1 MFLEGIPMTSWHH
14 QESDFPQSIMPSSS
28 ISYPASW
35 CPQKRWLT
43 IAIAK
48 SPRLDLFRQV
58 PRPHSKPLPPSSVK
72 SLPSPETIPAA
83 SQPRGELHGV
93 THCNSW
99 RQPMYRRLHQIQ
111 VLCATRPS
119 KAPLNK
125 NRGWIS
131 SQQFSPH
138 EKTRGL
144 FLLVVLLRSII
155 AHRRSW
161 FHLSEFDHEEW
172 RCCVCC
178 FRTRSPLLFQLWP
191 PSPRICES
199 FRTLWPNTV
208 DSSDKLHRW
217 MPFRVWTPWFPELC
231 DVQKFMRAWPPII
244 SSNLRYLMDVE
255 NLLRQVLI
263 KSVAHIFGSP
273 HSPNIRYVRA
283 LVNTRVPGYAS
294 TRGLAMFHWMG
305 TPRVLTSSR
314 LSISQEL

>member
-43 IAIAK
+43 IAVAK

-83 SQPRGELHGV
+83 TQPRGELHGV

-144 FLLVVLLRSII
+144 FLCLSCFFEASSPTEGAGSTYLNLTVKNDAAACAVSELDLLCFFNYDLLLRGFVN
-155 AHRRSW
+155 RSGRCGRIPLTRLINCTAECLLE
-161 FHLSEFDHEEW
+161 FERLDSQSSAMSRSSCEFDP
-172 RCCVCC
+172 
-178 FRTRSPLLFQLWP
+178 PLFH
-191 PSPRICES
+191 RI
-199 FRTLWPNTV
+199 FDIW
-208 DSSDKLHRW
+208 W
-217 MPFRVWTPWFPELC
+217 MWKIYWG
-231 DVQKFMRAWPPII
+231 
-244 SSNLRYLMDVE
+244 RY
-255 NLLRQVLI
+255 
-263 KSVAHIFGSP
+263 S
-273 HSPNIRYVRA
+273 
-283 LVNTRVPGYAS
+283 
-294 TRGLAMFHWMG
+294 
-305 TPRVLTSSR
+305 
-314 LSISQEL
+314 